1 MIGYNNSLE
10 DYSKLT
16 KFYTIKQAR
25 EKNVTTDYK
34 LYHYF
39 LLPKYLFF
47 PAILNG
53 DKSLLSNA
61 IETNF
66 WNI

>member
-16 KFYTIKQAR
+16 KYDTIKQIR

-34 LYHYF
+34 L
-39 LLPKYLFF
+39 
-47 PAILNG
+47 
-53 DKSLLSNA
+53 
-61 IETNF
+61 
-66 WNI
+66 